1 MANHVWQRVTVNS
14 EKEEVHRTLEK
25 WWSGLDYNDV
35 KGVVEPVFGKDFKY
49 DTNTVGSKWVIIED
63 SDYGDDESY
72 INFCSAWSPA
82 DGFLEELSS
91 VIVAMDENACI
102 SFTGDEESDDFLFA
116 GYGSKNGFHWKM
128 DDDEGPERPW
138 EEECE
143 EEGID
148 YDEAI
153 DTFYDDV
160 NEIQSSL
167 LAECVMEVDNI
178 SSE

>member
-25 WWSGLDYNDV
+25 WWSDLDYHDV
-35 KGVVEPVFGKDFKY
+35 RGVVEPVFGKDFVY
-49 DTNTVGSKWVIIED
+49 STEAVGSKWVVIED
-63 SDYGDDESY
+63 ADYGTDESY

-82 DGFLEELSS
+82 DGFLEELNS
-91 VIVAMDENACI
+91 VIVAMDEDACM

-116 GYGSKNGFHWKM
+116 GYGSKNGFTWAEES
-128 DDDEGPERPW
+128 DVPERPW

-153 DTFYDDV
+153 DEFYDEVSCITD
-160 NEIQSSL
+160 SL
-167 LAECVMEVDNI
+167 VMESKKIV
-178 SSE
+178 EGV